1 MDYNL
6 KNKSREHTDIN
17 SSEVTILL
25 IEGRKNQN
33 GQMPKGHI
41 RRGLGTERRKEEMA
55 THSNRQAS
63 SHWAC

>member
-25 IEGRKNQN
+25 IEEFQLINIKW
-33 GQMPKGHI
+33 MK
-41 RRGLGTERRKEEMA
+41 
-55 THSNRQAS
+55 
-63 SHWAC
+63 